1 MPYQPGPFNGEH
13 FYLQWGG
20 TLPGGDEWS
29 CGLRMAPTPDH
40 LDVPLANDAGWTST
54 TAMAVQAF
62 HATAASMISPRAIL
76 TYSKFNVITVD
87 GHYKDQ
93 VTQEH
98 VFPNV
103 PGGGNAGFT
112 PANQIALAVSL
123 TTGFA
128 RGPAHRGRFYM
139 PLPTMMVGTTG
150 TIAAAD
156 RDTIKDSVQHNL
168 IDALNAVTP
177 NLAVA
182 VMSRKLASPGS
193 HFVTGVEI
201 GVVLDTQRRRRNKLK
216 EAY

>member
-1 MPYQPGPFNGEH
+1 MTYEPGPFNGEH

-29 CGLRMAPTPDH
+29 CGLRMAPTPAAGNGG
-40 LDVPLANDAGWTST
+40 LANDVALTAST
-54 TAMAVQAF
+54 ANVVQAF
-62 HATAASMISPRAIL
+62 HATASSMISPRALL
-76 TYSKFNVITVD
+76 TYSKFNVIKVD
-87 GHYKDQ
+87 GHYKDNL
-93 VTQEH
+93 TQEH
-98 VFPNV
+98 VFANI

-112 PANQIALAVSL
+112 PPNQIALAISL

-139 PLPTMMVGTTG
+139 PLPTLMVGATG

-156 RDTIKDSVQHNL
+156 RNTIKASATTNL
-168 IDALNAVTP
+168 ITALNAISP

-182 VMSRKLASPGS
+182 VMSRKLGNNGS

-201 GVVLDTQRRRRNKLK
+201 GLVLDTQRRRRNKLA